1 MWSQNTRLVR
11 EGALGPLSFV
21 MKDSIQ
27 SNQQTINQN
36 SFQSIRLSY
45 NTLSFFVSTNK
56 DDKNRNLLSGFL

>member
-1 MWSQNTRLVR
+1 MWSQSTRLVR

-36 SFQSIRLSY
+36 SFQSIGLSY
-45 NTLSFFVSTNK
+45 NNFI
-56 DDKNRNLLSGFL
+56 